1 VLFEF
6 TRYKNYSL
14 YLLLKYTYIQGYLFQ
29 LHTSIIRPLP
39 KNRSI
44 SDFFVQFGFQEF
56 TMLKYYFLRCMVKLK
71 LLELKWIFVYYNK
84 SNYTEIH
91 FNSNNFN
98 LTIHRRQ

>member
-1 VLFEF
+1 MFH
-6 TRYKNYSL
+6 
-14 YLLLKYTYIQGYLFQ
+14 
-29 LHTSIIRPLP
+29 LHTALIRPLL
-39 KNRSI
+39 KNRFI
-44 SDFFVQFGFQEF
+44 SDFFLQLGSQKFS
-56 TMLKYYFLRCMVKLK
+56 MLKYCFLRCMVKLK